1 MQATGDHAEMPAP
14 APLAP
19 PAGQDAVERVMSM
32 PLFPEPAELAA
43 PAGKRPIAVI
53 GAGFSGTIAALQ
65 LLRRLPQDQPVLL
78 CERSPEFGR
87 GIAYATGDNNHL
99 LNVRAANMSAL
110 SDEPLHFQDWLK
122 RRGAQS
128 GNADG
133 LHETEAGLFASRGLY
148 GQYLRSILDYV
159 MRETAGHAQLRLMPD
174 DVLDV
179 LSAEHGGYELVCA
192 SGQRLPVA
200 GVVLAVGNLPH
211 EEGDDPNICRNA
223 WGEKAWRALDPD
235 RPVLVVGTGLT
246 MVDVAISLRRR
257 GFKGGVIALS
267 RGGLLPARHAAV
279 ATPWPTPHFTMAEET
294 SLPQLMARLR
304 DEVFAAAEAGTD
316 WRAVIDSMRPVTSS
330 IWSRLPLA
338 ERRRFLR
345 HARRY
350 WDVHRHRLAPPH
362 ADLIDA
368 MIAEG
373 TLRVMAGR
381 IRGMVDSTEGVRVR
395 YSPRAGAGEA
405 ELVVQRV
412 IMASGVEHIS
422 RTRDPLM
429 QRLIDGGLVRVD
441 AQGLG
446 LDVTDGLNVVRADGT
461 PAERIW
467 ALGPIVRGV
476 FWECVAVP
484 DIRVQAAH
492 AAVSVVARLREDAPR
507 WSFII

>member
-1 MQATGDHAEMPAP
+1 MEATPDHVVARGTEAP
-14 APLAP
+14 GL
-19 PAGQDAVERVMSM
+19 DAADRVMTM

-78 CERSPEFGR
+78 CERSPEFAR
-87 GIAYATGDNNHL
+87 GIAYATGDNHHL

-122 RRGAQS
+122 RRASQG
-128 GNADG
+128 GGTEG

-179 LSAEHGGYELVCA
+179 LSADHGGYELVCA

-211 EEGDDPNICRNA
+211 EEGEDPNICRNA
-223 WGEKAWRALDPD
+223 WGEKAWRQLDPH

-246 MVDVAISLRRR
+246 MVDFAISLQRR
-257 GFKGGVIALS
+257 GFKGGIVALS

-279 ATPWPTPHFTMAEET
+279 AAPWPTPHFTMAEEK
-294 SLPQLMARLR
+294 SLPLLMARLR
-304 DEVFAAAEAGTD
+304 DEVFAAAEAGVD
-316 WRAVIDSMRPVTSS
+316 WRAVIDSMRPVTSA

-345 HARRY
+345 HARRF

-362 ADLIDA
+362 AELIDD
-368 MIAEG
+368 MIDAG
-373 TLRVMAGR
+373 FLRVIGGR
-381 IRGMVDSTEGVRVR
+381 IRAMEDGPEGVRVR
-395 YSPRAGAGEA
+395 YSPRGGGADD
-405 ELVVQRV
+405 ELLVQRV

-429 QRLIDGGLVRVD
+429 QRLIDRGLVRVD